1 MEGKKQGMGGFRRE
15 EVMTREILRLRGR
28 IGERSSRQSG
38 GVGSRG
44 EKKKVTGRENEAEKL
59 SAGIINGND

>member
-1 MEGKKQGMGGFRRE
+1 MWKEKNRDGGFRRE

-28 IGERSSRQSG
+28 IGEWSSRQSG

-44 EKKKVTGRENEAEKL
+44 KR
-59 SAGIINGND
+59 